1 MKREKECSL
10 KKEREKDSLS
20 MEDHTEEEGE
30 RLEVG
35 ESDSRSE
42 KEVGGQNKRCE
53 VGERDLRS

>member
-1 MKREKECSL
+1 
-10 KKEREKDSLS
+10 
-20 MEDHTEEEGE
+20 MEDHTEEERE